1 MDFRE
6 NNAVSALFPPQRPLC
21 IVGRLGR
28 EKRERATDVSALLL
42 FFIMDTKRELLRM
55 RKVSAT
61 IGAQK

>member
-1 MDFRE
+1 MPQNIF
-6 NNAVSALFPPQRPLC
+6 VSVLFPPQRPLC

-42 FFIMDTKRELLRM
+42 FFLIMDTKRELLRM